1 MTNMG
6 PTPAPEDGLL
16 RRGLF
21 ARRDA
26 SPAEPSMTAS
36 EYRLADA
43 MQRAIDDRL
52 ERGVEAM
59 EEQATALLREVATEV
74 WRTSSRDVR
83 PEQERIMTLLARDQA
98 IRSLIASSDER
109 FQSLAVRT
117 SRLEDHLNDLSESER
132 RTREAMEQSA
142 SAIREIASSPTLHG
156 VDVIRTQ
163 LEQVERHIAEAFAHM
178 DERDKHLTE
187 TVLTQVRDHGDLI
200 ATETTRVVEAMQSY
214 VQGGAEAVGRLA
226 QRIEEHAQMFIT
238 QDHDITEHVREIVA
252 GEVTEIAQ
260 GLELIKEKVG
270 LHGRDQDQVRA
281 QIERLIEARVRGL
294 ADLIRAD
301 STALRSLI
309 EERAA
314 GELATGMDETVVIR
328 LVDERMGAMERIMVE
343 RMGGLERTIGEEV
356 LALSTAMGAS
366 VEHQVERM
374 TSAAGAMDGIDE
386 MIAESQAAFE
396 ERMLAQLDDRLT
408 AIARLIRSDNQA
420 LAGRIGSIRASGPEG
435 PEPMDTEVLR
445 QVLRSVKELQA
456 GMASDML
463 GTMDRRFQTMSDQ
476 LHREGQSQAEAMVK
490 VAEILG
496 QKIDRVAVQV
506 DQGMGNDIQIV
517 VDRMSDAIQAISSVN
532 RRDIA

>member
-1 MTNMG
+1 
-6 PTPAPEDGLL
+6 
-16 RRGLF
+16 
-21 ARRDA
+21 
-26 SPAEPSMTAS
+26 MTAS

-43 MQRAIDDRL
+43 MQRAIDERL
-52 ERGVEAM
+52 DHGIRTI

-83 PEQERIMTLLARDQA
+83 PEQERIMTILARDQA

-117 SRLEDHLNDLSESER
+117 ARLEDHLNDLSESER
-132 RTREAMEQSA
+132 RTREAMEHSA
-142 SAIREIASSPTLHG
+142 EAIREIAGSPTLHG
-156 VDVIRTQ
+156 VEVVRTQ

-187 TVLTQVRDHGDLI
+187 TVLTQVKEHGELI
-200 ATETTRVVEAMQSY
+200 ATETTRVVEAMQGY

-238 QDHDITEHVREIVA
+238 QDHDITEHVREVVA
-252 GEVTEIAQ
+252 NEVGDLAQ
-260 GLELIKEKVG
+260 SLEMVREKVG
-270 LHGRDQDQVRA
+270 LHGRDQDQIRA
-281 QIERLIEARVRGL
+281 QIEALIEARVRGL
-294 ADLIRAD
+294 AELIRAD
-301 STALRSLI
+301 SSALRSVI
-309 EERAA
+309 EERATV
-314 GELATGMDETVVIR
+314 ELASGMDETQVIR
-328 LVDERMGAMERIMVE
+328 LVDERMGAMERIVVE
-343 RMGGLERTIGEEV
+343 RMTNLERTIGEEV

-374 TSAAGAMDGIDE
+374 TSAAGAMDGLDG
-386 MIAESQAAFE
+386 MIAESQSAFE
-396 ERMLAQLDDRLT
+396 ERMLAQLDDRMT

-420 LAGRIGSIRASGPEG
+420 LARRIGEREAERSDT
-435 PEPMDTEVLR
+435 EPMDAEILR
-445 QVLRSVKELQA
+445 QLLRSVKEMQA
-456 GMASDML
+456 GMASDMV
-463 GTMDRRFQTMSDQ
+463 GTIDRRFQSLSDQ

-496 QKIDRVAVQV
+496 QKIDRLSVQV

-517 VDRMSDAIQAISSVN
+517 VDRMSDAIRAMSAVN